1 MKRSIYFSTLTL
13 IFALGSCEIDEQ
25 VDPNGPSL
33 DVILDD
39 RTVLEL
45 NTLVNGIQA
54 SMRNGLSAYVT
65 ATGTVARELYL
76 FDADPRNLQDLVG
89 LNGAVLDNNTFY
101 LTGPY
106 ISRYRTVK
114 NCNILI
120 EAAQNANAS
129 VPDSVRNGYYGFA
142 NTMKAHE
149 LLLVLNMLDDNG
161 IRIDVDDPD
170 NLGPF
175 VPKPEALAEIAS
187 ILDQAV
193 SELEQ
198 AGSAFAFDLS
208 TGFVNFNTP
217 DSFIEFNRAIAARV
231 ALYREEYQQTLSLLE
246 DSFFDLDIALNL
258 GPKYVFSTTGGDL
271 LNPVYRAPG
280 QNADQ
285 IIVNNDFIE
294 DAEEGDQR
302 VAEKTRLRDNP
313 TSQGGFNG
321 LYESTLYDSPTD
333 PIDIIRNEELIL
345 IYAEANLQLGD
356 LAEAANAL
364 DIVRNA
370 AGLSDYSGPV
380 TQDALID
387 EVLQQRR
394 YSFFS
399 EGQRMVDL
407 RRYGRLN
414 EEFVVVDPNRDPDTG
429 ELREQTIFEQFPVP
443 LSEGV

>member
-1 MKRSIYFSTLTL
+1 MQKIYLSSILALLFTL
-13 IFALGSCEIDEQ
+13 GGCEIDEQ

-33 DVILDD
+33 SGILDNSS
-39 RTVLEL
+39 VLEL

-76 FDADPRNLQDLVG
+76 FDADPRNLQDLLG
-89 LNGAVLDNNTFY
+89 LDGATLDNNTFY

-120 EAAQNANAS
+120 EAAANA
-129 VPDSVRNGYYGFA
+129 VAPDSVVSGYQGLA
-142 NTMKAHE
+142 NTIKAHE

-170 NLGPF
+170 DLGPF
-175 VPKPEALAEIAS
+175 VPKPEALAEIAGL
-187 ILDQAV
+187 LDQAV

-198 AGSAFAFDLS
+198 AGGSFAFELS
-208 TGFVNFNTP
+208 PGFANFNTP
-217 DSFIEFNRAIAARV
+217 ASFIGFNRAIAARV
-231 ALYREEYQQTLSLLE
+231 ALYREEYQETLSLLE
-246 DSFFDLDIALNL
+246 ESFFGLDVPLNV
-258 GPKYVFSTTGGDL
+258 GPKYVFSATGGDI

-285 IIVNNDFIE
+285 IIVNDDFIE
-294 DAEEGDQR
+294 DAEAGDQR
-302 VAEKTRLRDNP
+302 VAEKTGLRDNP

-321 LYESTLYDSPTD
+321 RYESQLYDTPTD

-345 IYAEANLQLGD
+345 IYAEANLQLGN
-356 LAEAANAL
+356 LPEAVEAL
-364 DIVRNA
+364 NVVRNA
-370 AGLSDYSGPV
+370 AELPDYSGAV
-380 TQDALID
+380 TPESLVD
-387 EVLQQRR
+387 EVLRQRR
-394 YSFFS
+394 YSLFS
-399 EGQRMVDL
+399 EGHRFVDL

-414 EEFVVVDPNRDPDTG
+414 EEFVAIDPNRDPDSG
-429 ELREQTIFEQFPVP
+429 EILPQQIFEQFPVP
-443 LSEGV
+443 LSENE